1 MNVITDSLDYVV
13 DKTSTVSNTLFANDF
28 FRLASLILAGV
39 FAGYTL
45 QPVPRW
51 LNRLF
56 DTSVVFKFF
65 VITVIG
71 ITAVYPLNKS
81 KFVNVVIS
89 AALLLAIFEVMRGYD
104 KPVVEAP
111 QPQEEVVLQE
121 NFGYPY

>member
-13 DKTSTVSNTLFANDF
+13 DQTSTVSNTLFANDF
-28 FRLASLILAGV
+28 FRLASLITAGV

-56 DTSVVFKFF
+56 DTSVAFKFL
-65 VITVIG
+65 VIVVIG
-71 ITAVYPLNKS
+71 ITAVYPVNRT
-81 KFVNVVIS
+81 KFIHVVIS
-89 AALLLAIFEVMRGYD
+89 AALILAIFEVMRGYD

-111 QPQEEVVLQE
+111 KPQEEVVLQE